1 MILCYSV
8 NMNKKPNLTVVEGRL
23 QVAGLAHWLKQPG
36 AWDREAFAREVNEAM
51 LSAYGLEVKFDEH
64 LITILADQM
73 DSYVKATLSL
83 ETEGLIEYANNGARM
98 ANPNQKVR
106 DTALARVMQL
116 LTMLGLVPNGR
127 PKKSNAP
134 TDIDEL
140 LEGPKYA

>member
-1 MILCYSV
+1 MIMCYSV
-8 NMNKKPNLTVVEGRL
+8 SMNKKPNLTVVEGRL
-23 QVAGLAHWLKQPG
+23 QVAGLAHWLKDVN
-36 AWDREAFAREVNEAM
+36 AWDREVFAREVNEAM
-51 LSAYGLEVKFDEH
+51 LNAYGLEVKFDEH
-64 LITILADQM
+64 LVTILADQM
-73 DSYVKATLSL
+73 DTYVKATLSL

>member
-1 MILCYSV
+1 
-8 NMNKKPNLTVVEGRL
+8 
-23 QVAGLAHWLKQPG
+23 
-36 AWDREAFAREVNEAM
+36 M
-51 LSAYGLEVKFDEH
+51 LFRS
-64 LITILADQM
+64 
-73 DSYVKATLSL
+73 
-83 ETEGLIEYANNGARM
+83 IEYANNGARM